1 VYRGGGG
8 FRPVEIGDVDVVA
21 HDGVYHLFHL
31 VLPNHDLIA
40 HAVSEDGATWTPV
53 ANALFVGDPGAF
65 DDDMLWSVHVS
76 ADPAGGFRMLYTG
89 LSRAEEGR
97 VQRIG
102 LARSND
108 LYAWR
113 KVEGNG
119 FPIELAHP
127 AYETGAGPRGW
138 SSFRDPFVVDTGDG
152 ASILAAARVA
162 KGPPL
167 RRGCVARLAW
177 DGDGA
182 PTALPPLHHP
192 NRYDDVELPALFRAG
207 ERWWLIGSIRE
218 DRKVHLWTSPSLD
231 RPFVA
236 PSDNVLLPQG
246 NYAARPA
253 LATDGETRL
262 LWNFFAPPDGGPLLA
277 PPKEAR
283 VEGGRLTVRSFSG
296 FGSKVLEIRRGS
308 TPGRFEPVCGVPG
321 TATDGPDD
329 DGDARLVASSAA
341 ELFLLPRTERD
352 VRLRARLSRESG
364 GKLGVLVRVDERG
377 EGYHL
382 SLSPD
387 KALAAMRVWT
397 AKAEQVP
404 PGSSAFDYR
413 ELQQA
418 AHHVRKEP
426 FDIEVVAFGGYLEA
440 SIDGVV
446 VLSLADDT
454 VREGRVGFYVES
466 GAIRVEGL
474 TLETLD
480 GPTDG
485 GYRLKG

>member
-1 VYRGGGG
+1 MYRSGG

-40 HAVSEDGATWTPV
+40 HATSEDGARWTPV
-53 ANALFVGDPGAF
+53 RNALFVGDPGAF

-76 ADPAGGFRMLYTG
+76 ADPAGGSACCT
-89 LSRAEEGR
+89 RACR
-97 VQRIG
+97 VPRRAACSASAWRARTTCTRG
-102 LARSND
+102 ARSKGTASPSSSGTRRTRPARAPAAGPASAIRSSSTPAS
-108 LYAWR
+108 AWR
-113 KVEGNG
+113 SWR
-119 FPIELAHP
+119 
-127 AYETGAGPRGW
+127 PRAW
-138 SSFRDPFVVDTGDG
+138 P
-152 ASILAAARVA
+152 

-182 PTALPPLHHP
+182 PTTLPPLHHP

-207 ERWWLIGSIRE
+207 QRWWLIGSIRE
-218 DRKVHLWTSPSLD
+218 DRKVHLWSTASLD
-231 RPFVA
+231 RPFEA

-246 NYAARPA
+246 NYAVRPA

-262 LWNFFAPPDGGPLLA
+262 LWNFFAPPAGGPLLA
-277 PPKEAR
+277 PPKEVHAD
-283 VEGGRLTVRSFSG
+283 GDRLSVRSFSG
-296 FGSKVLEIRRGS
+296 FESKVVGVRTGS
-308 TPGRFEPVCGVPG
+308 ALGRFEAVCGVPG
-321 TATDGPDD
+321 TSADGPDD
-329 DGDARLVASSAA
+329 DGDARLVSSSAT
-341 ELFLLPRTERD
+341 ELFLLPDDERD
-352 VRLRARLSRESG
+352 VRLRARLSREG
-364 GKLGVLVRVDERG
+364 AGKFGVLVRVDERG

-387 KALAAMRVWT
+387 KALAAIRVWT
-397 AKAEQVP
+397 ARAEEVA
-404 PGSSAFDYR
+404 PGMPAFDYR

-418 AHHVRKEP
+418 AHHLRAEP
-426 FDIEVVAFGGYLEA
+426 FEIEVVAFGGYLEA
-440 SIDGVV
+440 SIAGVV

-466 GAIRVEGL
+466 GAIRVESL

-480 GPTDG
+480 GPEDA
-485 GYRLKG
+485 GYRLRG